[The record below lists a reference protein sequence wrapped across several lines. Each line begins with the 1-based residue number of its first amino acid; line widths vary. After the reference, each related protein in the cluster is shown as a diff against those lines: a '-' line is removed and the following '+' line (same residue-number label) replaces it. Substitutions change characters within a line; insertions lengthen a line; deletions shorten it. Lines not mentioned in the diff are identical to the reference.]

1 MAIAILVVP
10 TEPRVGLTTVALGLV
25 HALDRKGIPVGF
37 CKPIGQPHATD
48 TGPER
53 STRLARAVTSLNPP
67 EPMPAAE
74 AENLLGHDRE
84 NILLEEVIARYER
97 AAQKASVVVVEGL
110 VDTEERSYGTHLN
123 AKMAQ
128 SLDARIIIVAAPG
141 RDNPRQVAELV
152 EVVAQAYGGIR
163 HERMI
168 GCIVNLLDAPVDPT
182 GHIRFDFSRA
192 EDIPDQGHA
201 AELQAECARRW
212 PETFKLLGCIP
223 WQRDLIAPR
232 VQDIMH
238 MIGAQVLNEGQL
250 ERRVTHV
257 ALGARTL
264 ANSCQDLRAGAMV
277 IMPGDRDD
285 LLLATCMAAIGG
297 THVAAVLLT
306 GGIKPD
312 PRVWKLCDPALA
324 TGLSVLT
331 IPYSSMQSVLYL
343 PYINL
348 EIPLDDHDRM
358 QRAVETV
365 ASHITL
371 EWQEPL
377 LTTIEERRLSPPA
390 FRHMLVERA
399 HRANKR
405 IILPE
410 GNEPRTIEAAII
422 CHQRNIARCVLMGDA
437 GRMHR
442 LSARRGMTIPP
453 GIEIIDPTQVDP
465 RYIDAMVKL
474 RQDKELS
481 PGLAEEQLHDPVVLG
496 TMMLQLGEVDGLVS
510 GAVHT
515 TANTIRPALQL
526 IKTAPGVKLV
536 SSIFFM
542 CLPEQVLVYGDC
554 AINIDPNADELADI
568 AIQSAESA
576 QAFGI
581 TSRVA
586 MLSYSTGTSGTGS
599 NVEKVKEATRIA
611 RERRPDLLIDGPLQ
625 YDAAAIKAVAQ
636 SKAPD
641 SRVAGR
647 ATVFIFPDLNAGNTT
662 YKAVQRSA
670 DVISIGPMLQG
681 LGKPV
686 NDLSRGALVE
696 DIVFTIALTAIQ
708 AEQAAE
714 RERAARR

>member
-1 MAIAILVVP
+1 MTTAILVVP
-10 TEPRVGLTTVALGLV
+10 TEQRVGLTTVALGLV
-25 HALDRKGIPVGF
+25 HALDRQGIPVGF
-37 CKPIGQPHATD
+37 CKPISQPHASD

-53 STRLARAVTSLNPP
+53 STRLARTVTSLNPP
-67 EPMPAAE
+67 EPIPVAE

-84 NILLEEVIARYER
+84 NVLLEDVIARYER
-97 AAQKASVVVVEGL
+97 AALHASVVIVEGL
-110 VDTEERSYGTHLN
+110 VDTEEQPYGTHLN

-128 SLDARIIIVAAPG
+128 SLDARVIIVTAPG
-141 RDNPRQVAELV
+141 RDTPRQVADTV

-163 HERMI
+163 HERML
-168 GCIVNLLDAPVDPT
+168 GCIINLLDAPVDQA

-192 EDIPDQGHA
+192 ENGYNPGHE
-201 AELQAECARRW
+201 AEFRTECARHW
-212 PETFKLLGCIP
+212 PETFKLIGCIP
-223 WQRDLIAPR
+223 WQRELIAPR
-232 VQDIMH
+232 VRDIMH

-250 ERRVTHV
+250 NRRVTHV
-257 ALGARTL
+257 ALGAPTL
-264 ANSCQDLRAGAMV
+264 VNSCQDLRPGAMMIV
-277 IMPGDRDD
+277 PGDRDD
-285 LLLATCMAAIGG
+285 LLLAVCMAAMSG
-297 THVAAVLLT
+297 THVAGVLLA
-306 GGIKPD
+306 GGFKPD
-312 PRVWKLCDPALA
+312 PRVWKLCGPALDA
-324 TGLSVLT
+324 GLPVLT
-331 IPYSSMQSVLYL
+331 IPYSTMQSVLYL
-343 PYINL
+343 PYMNL
-348 EIPLDDHDRM
+348 EIPIDDRDRM
-358 QRAVETV
+358 QQAVDAV
-365 ASHITL
+365 ASHVTL
-371 EWQEPL
+371 EWKEPL
-377 LTTIEERRLSPPA
+377 LANIEERRFSPPA
-390 FRHMLVERA
+390 FRHMLVEHARQ
-399 HRANKR
+399 ANKR
-405 IILPE
+405 IVLPE
-410 GNEPRTIEAAII
+410 GNEPRTIEAAIT
-422 CHQRNIARCVLMGDA
+422 CHQRGIARCVLLGDA

-453 GIEIIDPTQVDP
+453 DIEIIDPTGIEQ
-465 RYIDAMVKL
+465 RHINAMVEL
-474 RQDKELS
+474 RGHKGLTA
-481 PGLAEEQLHDPVVLG
+481 GLAEEQLHDPVVLG
-496 TMMLQLGEVDGLVS
+496 TIMLHLGEVDGLVS

-526 IKTAPGVKLV
+526 IKTAPGVRLV

-554 AINIDPNADELADI
+554 AININPSAEDLADI

-581 TSRVA
+581 TPRVA
-586 MLSYSTGTSGTGS
+586 MLSYSTGTSGSGS
-599 NVEKVKEATRIA
+599 DVEKVKEATRIA

-681 LGKPV
+681 LRKPV

-708 AEQAAE
+708 AEQATA
-714 RERAARR
+714 RERGPR

>member
-67 EPMPAAE
+67 EPMSAAE

-324 TGLSVLT
+324 TGLPVLT

-377 LTTIEERRLSPPA
+377 LTAIEERRLSPPA

-442 LSARRGMTIPP
+442 LSARRGMAIPP

-581 TSRVA
+581 TPRVA

-681 LGKPV
+681 LNKPV

-708 AEQAAE
+708 AEQAAD
-714 RERAARR
+714 RARGQR

>member
-1 MAIAILVVP
+1 MTTAILVVP
-10 TEPRVGLTTVALGLV
+10 TEQRVGLTTVALGLV
-25 HALDRKGIPVGF
+25 HALDRQGIPVGF
-37 CKPIGQPHATD
+37 CKPISQPHASD

-53 STRLARAVTSLNPP
+53 STRLARTVTSLNPP
-67 EPMPAAE
+67 EPIPVAE

-84 NILLEEVIARYER
+84 NVLLEDVIARYER
-97 AAQKASVVVVEGL
+97 AALHASVVIVEGL
-110 VDTEERSYGTHLN
+110 VDTEEQPYGTHLN

-128 SLDARIIIVAAPG
+128 SLDARVIIVTAPG
-141 RDNPRQVAELV
+141 RDTPRQVADTV

-163 HERMI
+163 HERML
-168 GCIVNLLDAPVDPT
+168 GCIINLLDAPVDQA

-192 EDIPDQGHA
+192 ENGYNPGHE
-201 AELQAECARRW
+201 AEFRTECARHW
-212 PETFKLLGCIP
+212 PETFKLIGCIP
-223 WQRDLIAPR
+223 WQRELIAPR
-232 VQDIMH
+232 VRDIMH

-250 ERRVTHV
+250 NRRVTHV
-257 ALGARTL
+257 ALGAPTL
-264 ANSCQDLRAGAMV
+264 VNSCQDLRPGAMMIV
-277 IMPGDRDD
+277 PGDRDD
-285 LLLATCMAAIGG
+285 LLLAVCMAAMSG
-297 THVAAVLLT
+297 THVAGVLLA
-306 GGIKPD
+306 GGFKPD
-312 PRVWKLCDPALA
+312 PRVWKLCGPALDA
-324 TGLSVLT
+324 GLPVLT
-331 IPYSSMQSVLYL
+331 IPYSTMQSVLYL
-343 PYINL
+343 PYMNL
-348 EIPLDDHDRM
+348 EVPIDDRDRM
-358 QRAVETV
+358 QQAVDAV
-365 ASHITL
+365 ASHVTL
-371 EWQEPL
+371 EWKEPL
-377 LTTIEERRLSPPA
+377 LANIEERRFSPPA
-390 FRHMLVERA
+390 FRHMLVEHARQ
-399 HRANKR
+399 ANKR
-405 IILPE
+405 IVLPE
-410 GNEPRTIEAAII
+410 GNEPRTIEAAIT
-422 CHQRNIARCVLMGDA
+422 CHQRGIARCVLLGDA

-453 GIEIIDPTQVDP
+453 DIEIIDPTGIEQ
-465 RYIDAMVKL
+465 RHIDAMVEL
-474 RQDKELS
+474 RGHKGLTA
-481 PGLAEEQLHDPVVLG
+481 GLAEEQLHDSVVLG
-496 TMMLQLGEVDGLVS
+496 TIMLHLGEVDGLVS

-526 IKTAPGVKLV
+526 IKTAPGVRLV

-554 AINIDPNADELADI
+554 AININPSAEDLADI

-581 TSRVA
+581 TPRVA
-586 MLSYSTGTSGTGS
+586 MLSYSTGTSGSGS
-599 NVEKVKEATRIA
+599 DVEKVKEATRIA

-681 LGKPV
+681 LRKPV

-708 AEQAAE
+708 AEQAAA
-714 RERAARR
+714 RERGPR